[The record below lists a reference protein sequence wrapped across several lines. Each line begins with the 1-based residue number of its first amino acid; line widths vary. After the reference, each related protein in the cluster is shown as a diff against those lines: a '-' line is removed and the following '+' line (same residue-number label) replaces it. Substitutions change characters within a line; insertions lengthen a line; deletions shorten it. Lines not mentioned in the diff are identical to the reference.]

1 MAEAGGARL
10 LPIPCG
16 AGQSTQAKCLSRAA
30 AEAVAADVASSGPEA
45 AADVGETRPN
55 LHEMDTY
62 TPHPASLSQCSIRRS
77 HPRWE
82 PYAVIPLVR
91 ICAGAA
97 CKGRPYRDP
106 GLPVECSSLPAYFR
120 PQNTLHPAASAFCW

>member
-91 ICAGAA
+91 ICAG
-97 CKGRPYRDP
+97 G
-106 GLPVECSSLPAYFR
+106 GLQGSSLPR
-120 PQNTLHPAASAFCW
+120 PSRRPDEVRCLSGWRFQEAG